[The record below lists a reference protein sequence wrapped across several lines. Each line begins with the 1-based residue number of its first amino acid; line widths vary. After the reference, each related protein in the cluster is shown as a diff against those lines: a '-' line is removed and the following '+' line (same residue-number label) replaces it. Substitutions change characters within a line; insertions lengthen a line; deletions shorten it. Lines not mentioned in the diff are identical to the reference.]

1 MMPRFTI
8 WICACGILAA
18 RPMSGNATGAT
29 VPSTVASLP
38 SAADDSISTTEP
50 AVTHAVASAS
60 SGVLSTTRLAP
71 RFEVRRIPRSEFAP
85 ARNASQ
91 TAFLTTAREPE
102 PTLDLLR
109 PARSVWW
116 DDIALHFSGN
126 RVVPAQLHRG
136 DEARY
141 GVYATRLLSV
151 GKLELDGQIADRD
164 GLVYVPRG
172 RLKIDT
178 VGGWKFR
185 LGDVDVA
192 QTGPACRG
200 LTGRGFGI
208 DRSGSG
214 DSGRSRLRFGI
225 IGARAPVQHASLIAG
240 QYARSVYAASASSDL
255 SASQSVGVQAYR
267 MTERRSNAE
276 LPWRPIR
283 EGAGVGVATSIRAD
297 RSNLAAEVL
306 GSRFRFATGP
316 VETGTDLRVRGRT
329 RLRAASFGTNIE
341 TSHGTPYR
349 AGALGSIQQAPR
361 YVADADAA
369 VRSKSGLN
377 AGLWGGRWKQIPVIV
392 PPGEDESQTLRW
404 SLKNRASQGSQCG
417 GRLGWTI
424 PRVRTGVAFSQE
436 WRWRSLS
443 DRSQTIR
450 SSGVSADQRISRGL
464 RVMLQAN
471 RLTEIGGGSRD
482 YVTGNLSLELG
493 GGPRMSL
500 QQQTVWQEP
509 LGPQLVSTIE
519 ISSVRLLSNRL
530 TLGASAAQVHQEDAS
545 QFRPIQTQGS
555 LQGDVR
561 LGDGVGLSVLYRFNK
576 IGAERNESIEI
587 GFTHSLS
594 GRRGADPLTA
604 MDPAASTRQ
613 MLGGVVFEDRNGDG
627 VRQDDEPGIPGIG
640 VIIDNDLRGPVACDA
655 SGRYRASVAI
665 GRRLLRLLP
674 ESIPTAY
681 SLDRMETIEVD
692 VSADRPVACDFPIV
706 RLTGAIE
713 GRVVHGDEG
722 GLGYSRVPGGVEHVR
737 VVLDDAQFTYTD
749 ENGSFSFHQLAP
761 GEHEVRLDADGLP
774 FGFRAVEAMARRVV
788 IERGDDAIAGCEFR
802 LFRPVQRKVF

>member
-1 MMPRFTI
+1 MGRLLI
-8 WICACGILAA
+8 LICAGGILAA
-18 RPMSGNATGAT
+18 RPMRSAAASAT
-29 VPSTVASLP
+29 VPSTLVRIS
-38 SAADDSISTTEP
+38 SAASDSVLTMAP
-50 AVTHAVASAS
+50 AANPAVASAS
-60 SGVLSTTRLAP
+60 SGEQSVTRLAP
-71 RFEVRRIPRSEFAP
+71 RFEVRRIPRSDFAP
-85 ARNASQ
+85 ARKASQ
-91 TAFLTTAREPE
+91 ITFLATVPELEPA
-102 PTLDLLR
+102 LNLLA

-116 DDIALHFSGN
+116 DDLALRFSGN
-126 RVVPAQLHRG
+126 RIVPTQPHRG
-136 DEARY
+136 NEARY
-141 GVYATRLLSV
+141 GLYATRLLSV

-172 RLKIDT
+172 RLKVDT

-200 LTGRGFGI
+200 LTGRGLGI
-208 DRSGSG
+208 DRSGPG
-214 DSGRSRLRFGI
+214 AAGESRIRFGI
-225 IGARAPVQHASLIAG
+225 LGARAPVQYANLIAG
-240 QYARSVYAASASSDL
+240 QYPRSVYAASASSDL
-255 SASQSVGVQAYR
+255 SPNQNVSAQAYR
-267 MTERRSNAE
+267 ITERRAGADVS
-276 LPWRPIR
+276 WRPIR
-283 EGAGVGVATSIRAD
+283 DGEGIGVATALRAD
-297 RSNLAAEVL
+297 RSNLAAELL
-306 GSRFRFATGP
+306 GSRFRFATGS
-316 VETGTDLRVRGRT
+316 VETGTDLRLRGRT
-329 RLRAASFGTNIE
+329 RFRAASFGTNIE

-361 YVADADAA
+361 YVADADFA
-369 VRSKSGLN
+369 VRSKNGWN
-377 AGLWGGRWKQIPVIV
+377 VGLWGGRWKQIPVIV

-404 SLKNRASQGSQCG
+404 SLKNRAYEGSQCG

-443 DRSQTIR
+443 DRAQTIR
-450 SSGVSADQRISRGL
+450 SSGISADQHVSRDL

-471 RLTEIGGGSRD
+471 RLTEVDGGSRD

-493 GGPRMSL
+493 GGARMSL

-519 ISSVRLLSNRL
+519 ISSLRFLSNRL
-530 TLGASAAQVHQEDAS
+530 SLGASAGQVHQEDAS
-545 QFRPIQTQGS
+545 QFRPVQTQGS
-555 LQGDVR
+555 LQGDVL

-594 GRRGADPLTA
+594 GHRGTHPLTA
-604 MDPAASTRQ
+604 TDPQMSTRQ
-613 MLGGVVFEDRNGDG
+613 MLGGIVFEDRNGDG
-627 VRQDDEPGIPGIG
+627 IRQDDEPGIPGIG

-706 RLTGAIE
+706 RLTGTIE
-713 GRVVHGDEG
+713 GRVIHGDEG
-722 GLGYSRVPGGVEHVR
+722 ALGHSRVPGGVERVR

-749 ENGSFSFHQLAP
+749 ETGSFAFHQLAP
-761 GEHEVRLDADGLP
+761 GEHEVRLDPDGLP
-774 FGFRAVEAMARRVV
+774 FGFRAVETMTRRVFV
-788 IERGDDAIAGCEFR
+788 GRTDDVVAGCEFR